1 MHFKLST
8 HKLKIMYFIGEL
20 NGSSPELKISL
31 YKWNSKFFVK
41 FETPD
46 LEQVYKISEM
56 DVNEATLREKID
68 DVFIQKVIK
77 RFHEMYEDIGELL

>member
-1 MHFKLST
+1 
-8 HKLKIMYFIGEL
+8 MYFIGEL

-31 YKWNSKFFVK
+31 YKWNAKFFVK

-56 DVNEATLREKID
+56 DANEATIREMID
-68 DVFIQKVIK
+68 EGFIQKVIN
-77 RFHEMYEDIGELL
+77 RFHEMYQDIGELL

>member
-1 MHFKLST
+1 
-8 HKLKIMYFIGEL
+8 MYFIGEL
-20 NGSSPELKISL
+20 SGSNPDLKISL

-56 DVNEATLREKID
+56 DATESMVREMINEEFT
-68 DVFIQKVIK
+68 QKVIQ
-77 RFHEMYEDIGELL
+77 RFQEMYTDLGEIL

>member
-1 MHFKLST
+1 MN
-8 HKLKIMYFIGEL
+8 FIGEL

-31 YKWNSKFFVK
+31 YKWNAKFFVK

-46 LEQVYKISEM
+46 LEQVFKISEM
-56 DVNEATLREKID
+56 DANEATVREMID
-68 DVFIQKVIK
+68 ETFIQKVIK

>member
-1 MHFKLST
+1 
-8 HKLKIMYFIGEL
+8 MYFIGEL
-20 NGSSPELKISL
+20 KGSSPDLKISL

-56 DVNEATLREKID
+56 DVSEDEIRAMVNEEFIEKI
-68 DVFIQKVIK
+68 IT
-77 RFHEMYEDIGELL
+77 RFKEMYQDLGELMGDY